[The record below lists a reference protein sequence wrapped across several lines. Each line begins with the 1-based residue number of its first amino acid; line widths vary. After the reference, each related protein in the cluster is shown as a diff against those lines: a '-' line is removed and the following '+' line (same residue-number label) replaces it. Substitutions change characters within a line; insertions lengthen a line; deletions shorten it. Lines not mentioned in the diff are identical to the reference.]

1 MKRSYV
7 RLLVFAVLLCLPL
20 YIGGCF
26 APWRSLKLPVVI
38 SGNNAQSSTEVAFDK
53 ALEKLVLEDIH
64 LAPGSMPVRVAFYK
78 SSEGRAV
85 LNADSNILG
94 DFKLIYSSGKLTVRS
109 KQRRIY
115 SSELLSLDIY
125 LPESENLSIAVRTS
139 AELKSEGSLNAK
151 ALLLEV
157 FGSVK
162 GELELETQSADI
174 SIGGAGEIL
183 LKGETDALNVNI
195 SGAANLNAKEL
206 LANKV
211 SITSAGSSNLQ
222 ATAKSSL
229 KAEIT
234 GTGNLGLYG
243 EVETL
248 NIKISGFGEVNA
260 SELKAKEAVLKIAGS
275 GKADLDVSDKLDV
288 EISGSGIVNYLG
300 NPSVTQAI
308 SGFGKVNRK

>member
-1 MKRSYV
+1 
-7 RLLVFAVLLCLPL
+7 
-20 YIGGCF
+20 GDG
-26 APWRSLKLPVVI
+26 
-38 SGNNAQSSTEVAFDK
+38 AQSSTEVAFDK
-53 ALEKLVLEDIH
+53 PIEKLVIEDIH
-64 LAPGSMPVRVAFYK
+64 LAPGSPKLRVTFYK

-109 KQRRIY
+109 KQRRLY

-125 LPESENLSIAVRTS
+125 LPESENLSIAVKTS

-288 EISGSGIVNYLG
+288 EISGSGFVDYSG
-300 NPSVTQAI
+300 SPSITERI
-308 SGFGKVNRK
+308 SGFGKVNAK

>member
-1 MKRSYV
+1 MRI
-7 RLLVFAVLLCLPL
+7 LLLFVIILGLLCLS
-20 YIGGCF
+20 GCF
-26 APWRSLKLPVVI
+26 APLRSLKLPVVI
-38 SGNNAQSSTEVAFDK
+38 SGNNEQSSTEVAFDK
-53 ALEKLVLEDIH
+53 PIEKLVLEEIH
-64 LAPGSMPVRVAFYK
+64 LAPGSLPVRVTFYK
-78 SSEGRAV
+78 SSKGRAV
-85 LNADSNILG
+85 LKADSNILG

-109 KQRRIY
+109 KQRRLY

-125 LPESENLSIAVRTS
+125 LPESENLSMAVKTS
-139 AELKSEGSLNAK
+139 AELKNEGSLNTK
-151 ALLLEV
+151 SISIEL
-157 FGSVK
+157 FSNVK
-162 GELELETQSADI
+162 GGLELETQSADI
-174 SIGGAGEIL
+174 SIGGAGEIS

-211 SITSAGSSNLQ
+211 AITSAGSSNLQ
-222 ATAKSSL
+222 STAKSSL

-234 GTGNLGLYG
+234 GTGNLGFYG

-248 NIKISGFGEVNA
+248 NIKISGFGEVDA

-275 GKADLDVSDKLDV
+275 GKADLDVSDKLYV

-300 NPSVTQAI
+300 SPSVTQVI

>member
-1 MKRSYV
+1 MRKVSTRILILFV
-7 RLLVFAVLLCLPL
+7 MILGLLCLS
-20 YIGGCF
+20 GCF
-26 APWRSLKLPVVI
+26 APLRSLKLPVVI
-38 SGNNAQSSTEVAFDK
+38 SGNNEQSSTGVAFDK
-53 ALEKLVLEDIH
+53 PIEKLVIEDIH
-64 LAPGSMPVRVAFYK
+64 LAPGSPKLRVTFYK

-109 KQRRIY
+109 KQRRLY

-125 LPESENLSIAVRTS
+125 LPESENLSIAVKTS

-211 SITSAGSSNLQ
+211 SITSAGSSNMQ

-288 EISGSGIVNYLG
+288 EISGSGFVDYSG
-300 NPSVTQAI
+300 SPSITERI